1 MIFLGGIGG
10 SFAAGIGETVID
22 SVSPGICSL
31 AWAHARELLS
41 GKYEVDSPNLPL
53 AFLANIRYNNIC
65 AKKKRR
71 SDNVSD
77 NDT

>member
-1 MIFLGGIGG
+1 MGIK
-10 SFAAGIGETVID
+10 T
-22 SVSPGICSL
+22 PPRGICIVYALGVAFLCS
-31 AWAHARELLS
+31 ASAHAREPLS
-41 GKYEVDSPNLPL
+41 GKYEVDSPPNLPL

-65 AKKKRR
+65 AKNKRR